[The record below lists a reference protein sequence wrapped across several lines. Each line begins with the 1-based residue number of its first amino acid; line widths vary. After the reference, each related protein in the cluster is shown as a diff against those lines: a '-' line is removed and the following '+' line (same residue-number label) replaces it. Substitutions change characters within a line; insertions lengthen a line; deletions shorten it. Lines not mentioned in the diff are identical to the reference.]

1 MAKEPAKIHLVPHFH
16 YDPVWIEDQR
26 TYTNAACELV
36 HHFLDACRDDAG
48 YHVVLSEL
56 DYLRPFLAACA
67 DRRQF
72 LNELVAAGRIGVSGS
87 YSEPNEMLIQGEPLI
102 RNLVY
107 GRLYHEGVIGTKPT
121 VYLPFDVFGH
131 CLQLPQIAS
140 KAGFKAIIWSKNII
154 GTPPLCYAMSPDG
167 TALLQKHERYWYYP
181 ETFEEFLDTVA
192 DGIEHQAVLGLN
204 HDLRLMGHDMGEP
217 RPWLTGKSAE
227 LARRDPA
234 IVLST
239 PEKYLAALEPELRM
253 RRTAIPVSG
262 RDFSSYHLGTTVT
275 RADLKIAN
283 RLAENR
289 VLSAE
294 KWATL
299 AGILGALYPDRALD
313 KAWRQILFGQHHDA
327 ITGVSADVPYVDL
340 LAGYREALDLAAE
353 VETRALSYIAG
364 RVDTASGRR
373 APRDGIALVVFNPL
387 GWARTDTCRARVR
400 LHGRFAA
407 GFKLTADN
415 GRDVPSQI
423 VARSTEGED
432 SWAEIV
438 FLAADVPSLG
448 YRTFYLAPAREFPE
462 MPAFADSGETT
473 IENDLVSVT
482 ADPAAGGGLTS
493 VYSKHLKK
501 EFVNS
506 EVGPANEVVAI
517 SEKADREMAPWELFT
532 TGEIVRGSDSPVT
545 VEVLRGPV
553 LSQLRITSVLPDRG
567 TLVREVTLY
576 RDLARID
583 LRTIV
588 REYGGEHEL
597 LALTFPFDLPGAR
610 PTFEDRFAVVVRR
623 PSQSR
628 LDFRTH
634 EEHNLSRCGLG
645 AAQNWV
651 DVGPSPSLHLTSGNR
666 LVGSI
671 PLSPCAVVTSAD
683 AKERSGARILMKAL
697 LSRGVTCTHRLD
709 TDDPEGDP
717 AACAFRI
724 SLGASNAYAAK
735 LLQQSAA
742 AAARLTEK
750 NGENG
755 WSGVLLRRPDPTG
768 EWPDVPVLIAEAAD
782 NGGAEQLAELLAA
795 AVGADALTLPES
807 RDFSELADATVDH
820 GIALINRGSLAAS
833 LENDGTLVAP
843 LFHTSAWQ
851 MAPWGEGTLDRYFIP
866 EHRTHVFEH
875 SLLPHDGDWRQGGVV
890 RAGHEVNNPLRAAQA
905 AVRAGVLP
913 TSFGLVTVDA
923 PNLVIAALKP
933 IGNPLASHHVD
944 EASKPESGIILRA
957 YEAEGRPVS
966 AGIQFPT
973 VPEAAWQTDLLENK
987 TEDAEVTRP
996 AWRRPAQVQIDV
1008 PACGIVSI
1016 AVKLSPLAESGPPKE
1031 LGPSAEPYTPVHS
1044 RYWDHNLGAAPMG
1057 NLPVSL
1063 WMRGPV
1069 PVGKNTRFSL
1079 GLSNDSLDQEI
1090 SGSVTMIAPEEWTM
1104 IPRRLP
1110 YRIAPNSPA
1119 LYEIMVTV
1127 PEDARPCFIRAI
1139 TEQFGQRVQEVIPV
1153 GDIAPLGISL
1163 QREQGRYIVR
1173 LTNPNADYIDGHV
1186 ALVTPLESWGRAVD
1200 GCGLAAVT
1208 PRLHSFRIEANAE
1221 QQLAFEIQ
1229 GDARGQWAIAKVAW
1243 YGNVQYVQEPG
1254 PG

>member
-1 MAKEPAKIHLVPHFH
+1 MAREPAKIHLVPHFH

-26 TYTNAACELV
+26 TYTNRAFGLIQQYL
-36 HHFLDACRDDAG
+36 HACREDAG
-48 YHVVLSEL
+48 YHVMLSEL
-56 DYLRPFLAACA
+56 DYLRPFLATCA

-72 LNELVAAGRIGVSGS
+72 FNELITAGRIGVSGS
-87 YSEPNEMLIQGEPLI
+87 YSEPSEMLIQGEPLI
-102 RNLVY
+102 RNLLY
-107 GRLYHEGVIGTKPT
+107 GRLYHEGVIGAKPT
-121 VYLPFDVFGH
+121 VYLPLDVFGH

-140 KAGFKAIIWSKNII
+140 KAGFAAIIWSKNII

-167 TALLQKHERYWYYP
+167 TTLLQKHEPYWYYP
-181 ETFEEFLDTVA
+181 ETFEQFLDTVA
-192 DGIEHQAVLGLN
+192 DGLEDQAALGLN
-204 HDLRLMGHDMGEP
+204 HDLRLMGFDMGEP
-217 RPWLTGKSAE
+217 RPWLTGKSSE

-253 RRTAIPVSG
+253 RRTSIPVSG
-262 RDFSSYHLGTTVT
+262 RDFSSYHLGTTIT

-327 ITGVSADVPYVDL
+327 ITGVSADIPYLDL
-340 LAGYREALDLAAE
+340 LAGYREALALAAE
-353 VETRALSYIAG
+353 VETRALSYVAG

-373 APRDGIALVVFNPL
+373 APRDGIALVVFNSL
-387 GWARTDTCRARVR
+387 GWTRTDICRARLR
-400 LHGRFAA
+400 LHGRFAS
-407 GFKLTADN
+407 GFKLAADN
-415 GRDVPSQI
+415 GREVACQMA
-423 VARSTEGED
+423 ARSTDGET

-438 FLAADVPSLG
+438 FLAADVPALG
-448 YRTFYLAPAREFPE
+448 YRAYYLVPAREFPE
-462 MPAFADSGETT
+462 MPAFAASGKTT

-482 ADPAAGGGLTS
+482 ADPAKGGGLTS
-493 VYSKHLKK
+493 IYDKRLDK
-501 EFVNS
+501 EFVNNA
-506 EVGPANEVVAI
+506 VGAANHLVAI
-517 SEKADREMAPWELFT
+517 SEQPDRSLAPWEVFT
-532 TGEIVRGSDSPVT
+532 TGSVVSSSDT
-545 VEVLRGPV
+545 EAAVEVLRGPV
-553 LSQLRITSVLPDRG
+553 CSQLRITSTLPHRG
-567 TLVREVTLY
+567 TLVREVMLY
-576 RDLARID
+576 RDLPRID

-588 REYGGEHEL
+588 RAYRGEHEL
-597 LALTFPFDLPGAR
+597 LALTFPFDLSGAR

-623 PSQSR
+623 PSQAR
-628 LDFRTH
+628 LDFRTR

-651 DVGPSPSLHLTSGNR
+651 DVGPSPSLSITSGNR
-666 LVGSI
+666 QVGAI
-671 PLSPCAVVTSAD
+671 PLSPCVIVTSTD
-683 AKERSGARILMKAL
+683 AKDRSAARMLQRSL

-709 TDDPEGDP
+709 SDDPEGDP

-724 SLGASNAYAAK
+724 SLGLSNTYSSK
-735 LLQQSAA
+735 LLQQFPR

-755 WSGVLLRRPDPTG
+755 WSGVLLRRPNPTG
-768 EWPDVPVLIAEAAD
+768 EWPDVPVLIAEASD
-782 NGGAEQLAELLAA
+782 NGDTVRLAEVLAA
-795 AVGADALTLPES
+795 AVGADQLIIPES
-807 RDFSELADATVDH
+807 RDFSELGSPADDH

-833 LENDGTLVAP
+833 LESDGTLVAP
-843 LFHTSAWQ
+843 LFHTSAWH
-851 MAPWGEGTLDRYFIP
+851 MASWGEGNLHRFFIP

-875 SLLPHDGDWRQGGVV
+875 SLLPHEGDWRQGGIV
-890 RAGHEVNNPLRAAQA
+890 RVGHEVNNPLRAAQA
-905 AVRAGVLP
+905 SVRAGVLP
-913 TSFGLVTVDA
+913 TSFGLVAVDA
-923 PNLVIAALKP
+923 PNLIITAVKP
-933 IGNPLASHHVD
+933 LGNPLASHHVD
-944 EASKPESGIILRA
+944 EASKPESGIILRT

-966 AGIQFPT
+966 AGLQFPT
-973 VPEAAWQTDLLENK
+973 VPEAAWTTDLVENK
-987 TEDAEVTRP
+987 ITDAEVTRP

-1243 YGNVQYVQEPG
+1243 CGNVQYVQEPG